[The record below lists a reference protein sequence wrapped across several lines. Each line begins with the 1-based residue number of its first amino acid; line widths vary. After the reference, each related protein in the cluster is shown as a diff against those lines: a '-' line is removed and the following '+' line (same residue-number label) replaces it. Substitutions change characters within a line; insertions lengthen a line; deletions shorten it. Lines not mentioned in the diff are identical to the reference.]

1 MGSYIK
7 ISHSIDDF
15 LLEKDTMLEKMKK
28 EQDRWICLSLK
39 INLLVFQ
46 VKFQNKP
53 NGFYRSLSSGGNKL
67 LGVSNFEWFRQSFDH
82 GFYRSSILGTYIE
95 YHLFFRLSELS
106 NINSITRQLLIR
118 CKKLGAFNVQINDL
132 NSINYIDL
140 KLLSSPSGMSA
151 YQKVL
156 KTYRNK

>member
-1 MGSYIK
+1 
-7 ISHSIDDF
+7 
-15 LLEKDTMLEKMKK
+15 MKK

-39 INLLVFQ
+39 INLLVFE
-46 VKFQNKP
+46 VRFKNKQNR
-53 NGFYRSLSSGGNKL
+53 FYRALSSGGYKL

-82 GFYRSSILGTYIE
+82 GFYRYSIMGTFLE
-95 YHLFFRLSELS
+95 YHFFFRFSELS

-118 CKKLGAFNVQINDL
+118 TKKLGAFNVKIDDL
-132 NSINYIDL
+132 NSMNYIDT

-156 KTYRNK
+156 KTYNSQKKDDRAKQNKLY